1 MTLIWRPQAWWLEVK
16 GNKAGCG
23 GMAWGGPWSYGCT
36 PPLVKASVCKLN
48 LMVAVSRRFFSTKNA
63 EFWQE

>member
-1 MTLIWRPQAWWLEVK
+1 METKLDVEGW
-16 GNKAGCG
+16 CG
-23 GMAWGGPWSYGCT
+23 VVLGAMART

-48 LMVAVSRRFFSTKNA
+48 LMVAVSRGFFSTKNA